1 MPNNFTGLEV
11 NVTIDGISYEASLEE
26 DITIDGQ
33 DLDAEFLTQARK
45 FAWWAMVS
53 ELAKDLMNRRKYD
66 LDQLYA
72 RQDHRVRMEASCP
85 PSPAKPVKLTEKMVE
100 NSVITSPEYKTAY
113 ESYLDTK
120 KYYGMLSAGR
130 EAFVQRKE
138 MLISLGANYRAEGNA
153 DPVLLQ
159 EKAKIK
165 ASELARRRVV
175 ASVTNQPP
183 RDSRNT
189 RTPVRKP

>member
-1 MPNNFTGLEV
+1 MSNNFTGLEV
-11 NVTIDGISYEASLEE
+11 RVEIEGITYEASLEE
-26 DITIDGQ
+26 DIEIDGQ

-53 ELAKDLMNRRKYD
+53 ELAKDLMNRRKYE

-72 RQDHRVRMEASCP
+72 RLDHKVRMEASCP
-85 PSPAKPVKLTEKMVE
+85 PPPAKPIKLTEKMVE

-113 ESYLDTK
+113 ESYLEIK
-120 KYYGMLSAGR
+120 KYHGMLSVGR

-138 MLISLGANYRAEGNA
+138 MLISLGANYRAEGSA

-159 EKAKIK
+159 ERAKAK
-165 ASELARRRVV
+165 AAEVARRRMQQTGSGTT
-175 ASVTNQPP
+175 APK
-183 RDSRNT
+183 
-189 RTPVRKP
+189 RTPVRKS

>member
-1 MPNNFTGLEV
+1 MSNNFTGLEV
-11 NVTIDGISYEASLEE
+11 NVDIGGITYTASLEE
-26 DITIDGQ
+26 DIEIDGQ

-72 RQDHRVRMEASCP
+72 RLDHKVRMEASCP
-85 PSPAKPVKLTEKMVE
+85 PAPAKPIKLTEKMVE
-100 NSVITSPEYKTAY
+100 NSVITSPEYKAAY
-113 ESYLDTK
+113 ETYLEIK

-159 EKAKIK
+159 ERAKAK
-165 ASELARRRVV
+165 ASEIARRR
-175 ASVTNQPP
+175 SGSGTTPT
-183 RDSRNT
+183 SK
-189 RTPVRKP
+189 RTPVRKS